1 VTALDEARDRWAEQ
15 EAAEERLA
23 GQDAL
28 FTADDEFPPGP
39 AVSRR
44 RRRGP
49 THTLPDIADYHAN
62 T

>member
-1 VTALDEARDRWAEQ
+1 VTSFDDARARWAEQ
-15 EAAEERLA
+15 ADAEERLA

-49 THTLPDIADYHAN
+49 TRTLPDIADYHAN